1 MNLMKNIFS
10 TITIPIVLSDESD
23 INSIYD
29 GSYQVVS
36 TDLGE
41 NRFYKRED

>member
-1 MNLMKNIFS
+1 MNLMKNMS
-10 TITIPIVLSDESD
+10 VITIPIVLSDESD